1 MHYFTSNEWVYL
13 EYGGK
18 IMPFLIKDDEVWE
31 NYKQIWNF
39 IKNKLKIKFHS
50 SPVYDKKYFKTTVYE
65 YDGMVKTN
73 FLGNGMLKENMHY
86 TCIACI
92 VIESVMRMDKKIIHR
107 FI

>member
-1 MHYFTSNEWVYL
+1 
-13 EYGGK
+13 
-18 IMPFLIKDDEVWE
+18 MPCEVWG